1 MKRIC
6 LLITSLIITLAAAAQ
21 DFYVQCEDTCEHVH
35 GIDLSHYQGN
45 VFWNAIGENA
55 KMAYVYLKATEGG
68 DRIDDKFER
77 NIQLAHQNRL
87 KVGAYHF
94 YRPRTPQETQLKNF
108 MAQCRAEEQDL
119 LPMIDVETTS
129 GLSTEVFCD
138 SLFKFLDLVE
148 KAYNQKPLVYTGANF
163 YDKHLLGKLDEYRIM
178 IAQYTD
184 FEPKLKD
191 GRDITMWQYTGGET
205 QAEGNKVQTLGEQ
218 PRVLPTLLYSYTP
231 ILKKT
236 NEKTRIWPSSNVLN
250 VDTKSAT
257 RHPRVLRVESRLPA
271 TSTIAPNAGPSI

>member
-108 MAQCRAEEQDL
+108 MA
-119 LPMIDVETTS
+119 
-129 GLSTEVFCD
+129 
-138 SLFKFLDLVE
+138 LFKFLDLVE

-191 GRDITMWQYTGGET
+191 GRDITMWQYTGKGHIR
-205 QAEGNKVQTLGEQ
+205 GVNG
-218 PRVLPTLLYSYTP
+218 Y
-231 ILKKT
+231 I
-236 NEKTRIWPSSNVLN
+236 
-250 VDTKSAT
+250 DKSRFMGKHKLREIRF
-257 RHPRVLRVESRLPA
+257 RH
-271 TSTIAPNAGPSI
+271 

>member
-6 LLITSLIITLAAAAQ
+6 LLITSLIIPLLAAAQ

-191 GRDITMWQYTGGET
+191 GRDITMWQYTGKGHIR
-205 QAEGNKVQTLGEQ
+205 GVNG
-218 PRVLPTLLYSYTP
+218 Y
-231 ILKKT
+231 I
-236 NEKTRIWPSSNVLN
+236 
-250 VDTKSAT
+250 DKSRFMGKHKLREIRF
-257 RHPRVLRVESRLPA
+257 RH
-271 TSTIAPNAGPSI
+271 